1 MNSNRVKT
9 LRIAVIVIL
18 VLLALQYELGI
29 SVIMADA
36 ANIPPFAF
44 SVQAVS
50 EALRGV
56 GPVALVHASMGGL
69 LLLLSLITMA
79 LSLLSRVR
87 GAQIW
92 GTLAFL
98 SILSAAYGGLA
109 FVLSGFQ
116 NDNSS
121 HNMASDRLLSFTFI
135 SWSCTCSSRPRG
147 LPAAECPLPYNLESK
162 RPAG

>member
-9 LRIAVIVIL
+9 LRVAVIVIL
-18 VLLALQYELGI
+18 VLLGLQYELGI
-29 SVIMADA
+29 SFIMADP

-98 SILSAAYGGLA
+98 SILSAAYGGLG

-121 HNMASDRLLSFTFI
+121 HNMASNLLLSFTF
-135 SWSCTCSSRPRG
+135 
-147 LPAAECPLPYNLESK
+147 YFLELYVLKPVKGIAS
-162 RPAG
+162 G